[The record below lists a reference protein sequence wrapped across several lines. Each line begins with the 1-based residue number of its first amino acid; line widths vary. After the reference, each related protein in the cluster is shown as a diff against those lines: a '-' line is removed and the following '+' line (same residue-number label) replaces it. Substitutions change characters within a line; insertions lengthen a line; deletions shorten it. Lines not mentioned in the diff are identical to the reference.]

1 MRILLQTW
9 GTDGDIRPFIALGA
23 GLVLR
28 GHTVTLA
35 IGSLDDKDYGAM
47 CSAVGVSCVRAP
59 ERSLVDLRR
68 WSTRDYWGARGSLE
82 VVRLLHEQ
90 ALFPAWG
97 AMSEVAERLC
107 ANADV
112 AVGHFLA
119 QPLRLAAE
127 KRSVPFASVVF
138 WPGIVPDPMRPPEG
152 APHLGRTGNSL
163 LWRLVF
169 HQLERTVKGGYQ
181 SLYRTSGR
189 EMPASFADVWYSPR
203 LNLLACSPALWP
215 DAGTSAAHRF
225 CGHWP
230 TPPALASEAL
240 PIEVETFLAAGEPPV
255 LVTFGSSGQVD
266 PLDAEALLIEIAER
280 SGLRA
285 IVQLGPDGAQRSG
298 SRQTCF
304 VGRTNHAR
312 LLPRCAATLHHGG
325 AGMAHGVLAAGRP
338 SVVVGFMEEQMS
350 WGRRLVRRGVCS
362 GAFRVRFA
370 KPAEIASALRRAALD
385 PALRA
390 RAETLGKTLAS
401 EDGVGSAVRA
411 IEALAAS
418 TSEPRAIARDGTS
431 AEVG

>member
-28 GHTVTLA
+28 GHTVTLS

-68 WSTRDYWGARGSLE
+68 WSGRDYWGPRGSLE
-82 VVRLLHEQ
+82 VVRILHEQ
-90 ALFPAWG
+90 ALFPAWS
-97 AMSEVAERLC
+97 AMSEAAERLC
-107 ANADV
+107 AGADV

-138 WPGIVPDPMRPPEG
+138 WPGVVPDPMRPPEG
-152 APHLGRTGNSL
+152 APHLGRTGNAL

-169 HQLERTVKGGYQ
+169 HQLERTVRGGYQ
-181 SLYRTSGR
+181 ALYRTNGL
-189 EMPASFADVWYSPR
+189 ELPPFFADVWYSQR
-203 LNLLACSPALWP
+203 LNLLACSPSLWP
-215 DAGTSAAHRF
+215 DAGTSAPHRF

-230 TPPALASEAL
+230 TPPGLASEPL
-240 PIEVETFLAAGEPPV
+240 PIDVETFLAGGEPPV
-255 LVTFGSSGQVD
+255 LLAFGSPGQVD
-266 PLDAEALLIEIAER
+266 PVGSEALLIEIAER

-285 IVQLGPDGAQRSG
+285 IVQLAPGGARPKG

-325 AGMAHGVLAAGRP
+325 AGITHGVLAAGRP

-350 WGRRLVRRGVCS
+350 WGRRLVRRGVCA
-362 GAFRVRFA
+362 GVFRVRTA
-370 KPAEIASALRRAALD
+370 KPADIASALRHAALD
-385 PALRA
+385 SAMRA
-390 RAETLGKTLAS
+390 RAEVLGETLAS
-401 EDGVGSAVRA
+401 EDGVASAVRA

-418 TSEPRAIARDGTS
+418 KSEPLATARDGAP
-431 AEVG
+431 AEVA